1 MTGLNNA
8 IGNNIQTLLRQNG
21 KKQNDLADALGVS
34 KQIVS
39 NMLSGNRMINAIEL
53 SQIAVFLGV
62 TMERLMETSKETDN
76 MDNLHVFMGEVKTP
90 AARKSLE
97 IADKL
102 ADMILYYA
110 RLRENAEEM
119 NHPWEA

>member
-8 IGNNIQTLLRQNG
+8 ISNNILTLLRQNV

-39 NMLSGNRMINAIEL
+39 NMLSRNRMITAIEL

-62 TMERLMETSKETDN
+62 TMERLMETSKEDLHYKEQPD
-76 MDNLHVFMGEVKTP
+76 MKYHVGRYPNLVFCVTRHASE
-90 AARKSLE
+90 
-97 IADKL
+97 
-102 ADMILYYA
+102 
-110 RLRENAEEM
+110 
-119 NHPWEA
+119 